1 MFDVVRKHQRLMQLL
16 LLILVFPA
24 FAFFGIQG
32 YDQFFSAE
40 GAVAKVG
47 SSKISRQ
54 EFEQAQQRQL
64 EQLRQM
70 MGERLDPGV
79 LDTPEARQR
88 ILDGLVAQRV
98 LLAQAIDEHISV
110 PDEQVRR
117 TVRAIP
123 GLAGSDGSF
132 DVERYRSLLRA
143 QGKNEAIFENE
154 VRRDLALQAL
164 PGAISQTVFV
174 PNELVDRIIAIA
186 EQTREIRTLA
196 FRTEDY
202 VAKVVPTDA
211 QLAAYYESHLAA
223 FEVPENAKVEFL
235 VLSADMV
242 SKQIQVSE
250 ADARA
255 YYEQNKARY
264 AVPEQRRAS
273 HILIKVDP
281 GASEAA
287 RQAARSKAE
296 AVLGQLRAGADFAT
310 LAKSESQDPGSASA
324 GGDLGYF
331 SADTMVKP
339 FAEAAFA
346 LKPGETSGV
355 VESEFG
361 YHIIRLTGIHPGT
374 QRSFESVRPEIESE
388 IRAQQSSSRFAE
400 AADTFSNLIYE
411 QSDSLQP
418 AAQRFG
424 LTVQSA
430 DHVERSGDKDLPPES
445 PLNNPRLLAALFS
458 ADSIASKRNTEA
470 IDVGHNTLAA
480 ARIVEYRPV
489 RRKPYD
495 AVKDDV
501 RQRYVQAQAQQLA
514 AQAGEARLAA
524 LRGGEAAS
532 GFAAAHSVTRTAT
545 ADFPAAAVESVFSAA
560 SDKLPAWVGAN
571 LGARGYAVYEIDKVV
586 LPDEKHVAERRDAYR
601 QQLNQAYGQQALA
614 DYVES
619 ARARAK
625 VVTYPERLAPA
636 QNR

>member
-1 MFDVVRKHQRLMQLL
+1 
-16 LLILVFPA
+16 
-24 FAFFGIQG
+24 
-32 YDQFFSAE
+32 
-40 GAVAKVG
+40 
-47 SSKISRQ
+47 
-54 EFEQAQQRQL
+54 
-64 EQLRQM
+64 
-70 MGERLDPGV
+70 
-79 LDTPEARQR
+79 
-88 ILDGLVAQRV
+88 
-98 LLAQAIDEHISV
+98 
-110 PDEQVRR
+110 
-117 TVRAIP
+117 
-123 GLAGSDGSF
+123 
-132 DVERYRSLLRA
+132 
-143 QGKNEAIFENE
+143 
-154 VRRDLALQAL
+154 
-164 PGAISQTVFV
+164 
-174 PNELVDRIIAIA
+174 
-186 EQTREIRTLA
+186 
-196 FRTEDY
+196 
-202 VAKVVPTDA
+202 
-211 QLAAYYESHLAA
+211 AYYESHLAA

-560 SDKLPAWVGAN
+560 SDKLPAWVGAD

-625 VVTYPERLAPA
+625 VVTWPERLAPA